1 MFRHRRLEP
10 MIAPG
15 NCCGTVSLSI
25 SAMVVFCFL
34 LRMCWGSMMD
44 LRLHPCHR
52 TVVEV
57 TMPALAHGHRWWME
71 RPFSGGRVGEGC
83 AVYHVGVTPLHE
95 SQMMLRIINPLCFSA
110 SLMSFCHFLFEELFW
125 QRFC

>member
-1 MFRHRRLEP
+1 
-10 MIAPG
+10 
-15 NCCGTVSLSI
+15 
-25 SAMVVFCFL
+25 
-34 LRMCWGSMMD
+34 MD

-71 RPFSGGRVGEGC
+71 RPFSGGRVGERMRSLPRWRDTT
-83 AVYHVGVTPLHE
+83 ALHE
-95 SQMMLRIINPLCFSA
+95 SQMMLRIINSLCFSA